1 MVCAKA
7 NNTDWYMKLDGLL
20 HHILPVLVGNAGLQY
35 WYKWRPSD
43 FVRKKGNADQSI
55 TAIQFIDG
63 NVTVFKV
70 DEMKKV
76 HE

>member
-1 MVCAKA
+1 
-7 NNTDWYMKLDGLL
+7 MKLDGLL
-20 HHILPVLVGNAGLQY
+20 HHILPVLIGNARLQY
-35 WYKWRPSD
+35 WYEWRPSE
-43 FVRKKGNADQSI
+43 FVRKKGNVDQSI
-55 TAIQFIDG
+55 KAIQFIDG